1 MLCHNSIC
9 KFVILGF
16 FDTITDNGLGL
27 GEEADFET
35 LNCLSELNLIRNIKF
50 HLSTEP
56 DFLTNSCCAFVLLLL
71 STISLLILSAII
83 FEATGDQ

>member
-35 LNCLSELNLIRNIKF
+35 LNCLSELDTK
-50 HLSTEP
+50 HK
-56 DFLTNSCCAFVLLLL
+56 VL
-71 STISLLILSAII
+71 
-83 FEATGDQ
+83 FKH